1 MMVHKKDDQ
10 PLDLNVIDK
19 WLETFFLDP
28 FTSYLDETIF
38 RIDLFE
44 TAEEF
49 IIEALLPEYKKDEVS
64 VLLEE
69 DKVLIEALQQRQQNG
84 LKQRMISFPFSIVH
98 HHVKAT
104 FESGILEVFISK
116 NKESNGKKRVIH
128 FYN

>member
-19 WLETFFLDP
+19 WLESFFLDP
-28 FTSYLDETIF
+28 LTSYLDETIF

-49 IIEALLPEYKKDEVS
+49 IVEALLPEYKKDEVS

-69 DKVLIEALQQRQQNG
+69 DKILIEALQQQQNG
-84 LKQRMISFPFSIVH
+84 HKQRMISFPFSIVH
-98 HHVKAT
+98 HRVKAT

-116 NKESNGKKRVIH
+116 NKECNGKNV
-128 FYN
+128 